1 MIVTFMRFLEDGSD
15 IVKTYDSIDE
25 IVFSHECT
33 NDDEKQVWDFEIT
46 LSRNGVLEHYEHDV
60 DNGMFSSRCMYMY
73 FDNDKHDFTNKEV
86 FSLNI
91 NEFMS
96 NYRSMLLKGS
106 VVKNVVISTNEKEGI
121 KALNI
126 DIFA

>member
-15 IVKTYDSIDE
+15 IVKTYDNIDE
-25 IVFSHECT
+25 IVFSHECI

-60 DNGMFSSRCMYMY
+60 DNGMFSGRCIYMH
-73 FDNDKHDFTNKEV
+73 FDNDKHDFINKEV

-91 NEFMS
+91 SEFMS

-106 VVKNVVISTNEKEGI
+106 VAKNIVICTNEKEGI